1 MAIKTGTTS
10 RNARADAH
18 CALLNGGTRELR
30 TGAPPANPQ
39 TAASGTLIA
48 TLTYGATAY
57 GAASNGVA
65 ASNAIAN
72 ATASGTGTIGHY
84 RDKTSGGTA
93 VCDGTVTGTG
103 GGGDMTLDNPA
114 IVTAQTLTVAN
125 GAITFTQPE

>member
-1 MAIKTGTTS
+1 MAIKTSTGS

-39 TAASGTLIA
+39 ATASGTLIA

-72 ATASGTGTIGHY
+72 ATASGTGTVGYY
-84 RDKTSGGTA
+84 RDKTSGAVA
-93 VCDGTVTGTG
+93 VCDGVVTATG

-114 IVTAQTLTVAN
+114 IVSGQSLTVAN
-125 GAITFTQPE
+125 GAIAFTQPE